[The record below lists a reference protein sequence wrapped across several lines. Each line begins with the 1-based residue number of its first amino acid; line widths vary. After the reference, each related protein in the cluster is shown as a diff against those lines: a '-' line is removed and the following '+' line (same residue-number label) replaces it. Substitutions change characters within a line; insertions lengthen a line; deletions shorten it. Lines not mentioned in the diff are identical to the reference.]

1 MKGHTLITTA
11 DGSHSLVSEQFKVA
25 YHSHYGAIQETNH
38 VFIEAGMLFQLERK
52 QPLKILELGL
62 GTGLNA
68 LVTYLQAVE
77 LNIPVSYTSLEQFPI
92 SWDLV
97 QQCNFLEQLEA
108 PTAQSTFQKIHCGAF
123 EEWHSIDAYFR
134 FRKIQKDA
142 TSFSSKDRFTLIYYD
157 AFAPE
162 SQPELWT
169 EEIFKNMYELL
180 TDEGVLVTYCA
191 KGVVKRALKAVGFTI
206 ESIPGP
212 PGKREMT
219 RAIRLG

>member
-1 MKGHTLITTA
+1 MEGHTLITTA

-38 VFIEAGMLFQLERK
+38 VFIEAGMLFQLQRK
-52 QPLKILELGL
+52 QPLQILELGL

-68 LVTYLQAVE
+68 LVTYLKAVE
-77 LNIPVSYTSLEQFPI
+77 LDVPVSYTTLEQYPI
-92 SWDLV
+92 SWELAE
-97 QQCNFLEQLEA
+97 QCNFLEQLDA
-108 PTAQSTFQKIHCGAF
+108 PQALASFQKIHCGSF
-123 EEWHSIDAYFR
+123 GDWHSLAADFR
-134 FRKIQKDA
+134 FRKMQEDA
-142 TSFSSKDRFTLIYYD
+142 ASFSSEDRFSLIYYD

-169 EEIFKNMYELL
+169 EEIFKRMYDLL
-180 TDEGVLVTYCA
+180 ADGGVLVTYCA
-191 KGVVKRALKAVGFTI
+191 KGVVKRALKAVGFII

-219 RAIRLG
+219 RAIRKH